1 MNNFNLIKTIKKG
14 GNMKKL
20 VIVVLVAVMVL
31 VSISLPSMALNEERG
46 GVMGFIAGCCFG
58 VRAAAAYNDGKE
70 IHWREWVLLVPIA
83 NIVFAI
89 WNGVDGANGMTTAD
103 YVKKYGSSYY

>member
-1 MNNFNLIKTIKKG
+1 
-14 GNMKKL
+14 MKKL
-20 VIVVLVAVMVL
+20 IACLLIAVF
-31 VSISLPSMALNEERG
+31 VSGFALDSKALNEQRG
-46 GVMGFIAGCCFG
+46 EVMGFIAGCCFG

-103 YVKKYGSSYY
+103 YARKYGSVYY